1 MVIGIL
7 KVRIRIEGACSL
19 KEKRKVLKSIKDRL
33 GHLNISVA
41 EVDDQ
46 DLWQASTLGIA
57 VVSNDSQFT
66 NTQMDKIMDFFY
78 QHTYSEVIESY
89 REVVHI

>member
-1 MVIGIL
+1 MVIGVL
-7 KVRIRIEGACSL
+7 KIRIRIEGACSL

-78 QHTYSEVIESY
+78 QQTAAEVIESY